1 MEENDDNIFQRQAQ
15 VVAKTKTKVGKP
27 PTRLQKKAPA
37 SLQVTNCGNT
47 NHLVPSKEASSPLT
61 PIPLLSP
68 LILSPPPSPQQAE
81 EFRFP
86 IVSGEIDKGKEDKKG
101 ACYAPGGW
109 QHPAAAATG
118 GYVEPSSLFTFFQS
132 KCVLVN
138 HAE

>member
-1 MEENDDNIFQRQAQ
+1 MEKNDDNIFQRQAQ

-37 SLQVTNCGNT
+37 TLEVANYAKTY
-47 NHLVPSKEASSPLT
+47 HLMLSKEASSPLT

-68 LILSPPPSPQQAE
+68 LILSPPLSPQQAE
-81 EFRFP
+81 EFMFP
-86 IVSGEIDKGKEDKKG
+86 MISGGDKGKEEKRG
-101 ACYAPGGW
+101 AYCVPGGW
-109 QHPAAAATG
+109 QHPAAPNG
-118 GYVEPSSLFTFFQS
+118 GYMEPSSLFTFFQY